1 MLPAKACESLPT
13 RNVHRA
19 CESLTGRCSLDVFLS
34 LNVVRALSIIA
45 LLLVFSS
52 SILVMVDDIEAVNV
66 FVGGGS
72 NSNSTSNHDY
82 IE

>member
-1 MLPAKACESLPT
+1 MCLS
-13 RNVHRA
+13 
-19 CESLTGRCSLDVFLS
+19 DIFIS
-34 LNVVRALSIIA
+34 LNAIRALSIIA

-66 FVGGGS
+66 FVSGG
-72 NSNSTSNHDY
+72 SNSTSNYEY

>member
-1 MLPAKACESLPT
+1 MCPS
-13 RNVHRA
+13 
-19 CESLTGRCSLDVFLS
+19 DVFIS

-66 FVGGGS
+66 FVSGG
-72 NSNSTSNHDY
+72 SNSTSNYDY